1 MSAYHHMG
9 DKMRFTKLRQKT
21 VINIC
26 DGKSLGC
33 ICDIIVECPCG
44 NITAIVVPGCASIKS
59 FFHARNFVI
68 PWCSIV
74 KIGDDVIL
82 VNADLNCCSVLE

>member
-1 MSAYHHMG
+1 
-9 DKMRFTKLRQKT
+9 MRFSKLRQKT

-33 ICDIIVECPCG
+33 ICDLVIECPCG
-44 NITAIVVPGCASIKS
+44 GVTAIVVPGLLGVKNI
-59 FFHARNFVI
+59 FHGRNYII
-68 PWCSIV
+68 PWNCIV

-82 VNADLNCCSVLE
+82 VNVDLGSCNVAE